1 MRCVARSLRNADSE
15 AAVAMGPS
23 QTKEH
28 RSHPGR
34 FTDEE
39 RRVLAVI
46 HKDLAARSGGSR
58 FVDRAAFL
66 AFFPLPGLI
75 GERVFCVFDQSGRG
89 VDLDDFLAGLA
100 IGLRGDAFEE
110 RAFLFS
116 MFDLDGDGTVS
127 AQELRSVL
135 NHIPVD
141 VLQRAGAGDRGER
154 SFVRY
159 TNEDAAVA
167 ALGGREGLDF
177 EAFGAWLV
185 RTPAVRDY
193 VLGALVPPVDLP
205 PEGGRA
211 SPPPRTRSLSGK
223 LLSPRARRGTR
234 RDDDGVTRSPLRDDT
249 PRRSSSGSSDDG
261 PAPAPSPA
269 EWSAPAY
276 WDGDALDRG
285 RASSI
290 LGTLAAI
297 AAEAPADARR
307 GADAARAPSPILDEP
322 ETPPPARPSRATSG
336 GSLLA
341 VALKA
346 HPASPL
352 SARPPAVDCDAAN
365 RRRGGSFAALADS
378 RDRLPV
384 DKEGPLY
391 KFGRKMGR
399 LRRRH
404 FVLSGSCLYYFADGD
419 DRPKGAYFLPGCSV
433 SATPG
438 SASGSSSNLAAAL
451 TPRSPPGLPRVG
463 SGASLRREGSG
474 DGYFGFVVSTPLD
487 GSNAGRESRFWA
499 EDDGESAL
507 GTSPSSLGSS
517 NNLHSPRDDLSPS
530 SRDRALFSRSERDRD
545 DWVRRLRAASSRPPI
560 GEDYAIGER
569 VGGGRFSNVFRAT
582 RKDGGAAVAIKRVA
596 KAGAP
601 PHEIAGIRDE
611 VSVLRLARHPNVLR
625 LLDVYEDDDHVDLV
639 LQLVAGGDLQKRLDG
654 RPPLAEGAAR
664 AVLRPLCD
672 ATAYLH
678 ELGIIHR
685 DLKPENILVGD
696 RWCDVVVADFGLSKV
711 LLGAE
716 TLRDAV
722 GTLCYVAPELLEG
735 AQYTQTVDTWALGV
749 ILFLML
755 RGRLPFDGDSEDEI
769 AARIRRADLG
779 DVRAWTGVSRTAK
792 DLLLRLLTIAPFR
805 LPARDAL
812 THPWFRARDPDEE
825 PRDEVEDYES
835 AVETSESMRPCR
847 TS

>member
-1 MRCVARSLRNADSE
+1 
-15 AAVAMGPS
+15 MGPS

-205 PEGGRA
+205 WRA
-211 SPPPRTRSLSGK
+211 AAPPP
-223 LLSPRARRGTR
+223 
-234 RDDDGVTRSPLRDDT
+234 
-249 PRRSSSGSSDDG
+249 G
-261 PAPAPSPA
+261 P
-269 EWSAPAY
+269 
-276 WDGDALDRG
+276 G
-285 RASSI
+285 
-290 LGTLAAI
+290 
-297 AAEAPADARR
+297 
-307 GADAARAPSPILDEP
+307 
-322 ETPPPARPSRATSG
+322 
-336 GSLLA
+336 
-341 VALKA
+341 A

-391 KFGRKMGR
+391 TFGRKMGR

-805 LPARDAL
+805 LPARDTL

-825 PRDEVEDYES
+825 PRTRSRTTRAPSRRASAPLPHELIGVASGKTLDDIAAELGFTNTYTTQLLLGQAQLKPDTRPKLEKAILKEPNVYRTYEAITHYGNAIKLLINEKFGDGIMSAIDFYMTVGGTVGKAGEKRVVITFNGKFLPFIEQAVDMNTAASPEIDE
-835 AVETSESMRPCR
+835 
-847 TS
+847 

>member
-1 MRCVARSLRNADSE
+1 
-15 AAVAMGPS
+15 MGPS

-307 GADAARAPSPILDEP
+307 GADAALAP
-322 ETPPPARPSRATSG
+322 
-336 GSLLA
+336 
-341 VALKA
+341 
-346 HPASPL
+346 
-352 SARPPAVDCDAAN
+352 
-365 RRRGGSFAALADS
+365 

>member
-1 MRCVARSLRNADSE
+1 
-15 AAVAMGPS
+15 MGPS

-89 VDLDDFLAGLA
+89 VDLDDFLAGWPSA
-100 IGLRGDAFEE
+100 SGRRFEE
-110 RAFLFS
+110 R
-116 MFDLDGDGTVS
+116 
-127 AQELRSVL
+127 ELRSVL

-211 SPPPRTRSLSGK
+211 SPPPGPEFERQA
-223 LLSPRARRGTR
+223 PVAARAARTR
-234 RDDDGVTRSPLRDDT
+234 RDDDGVTRSPPGRHPGGPPPGRRT
-249 PRRSSSGSSDDG
+249 TARPRRRQ
-261 PAPAPSPA
+261 
-269 EWSAPAY
+269 EWSAPAH

-307 GADAARAPSPILDEP
+307 GADAAGP
-322 ETPPPARPSRATSG
+322 
-336 GSLLA
+336 
-341 VALKA
+341 A
-346 HPASPL
+346 HPASPCPRGR
-352 SARPPAVDCDAAN
+352 RPSTATPRTGAAAGPS
-365 RRRGGSFAALADS
+365 RRRDS

-530 SRDRALFSRSERDRD
+530 SRDRARVRSDRD
-545 DWVRRLRAASSRPPI
+545 DWVRRLSGVEPAAHRRGLRHRRAQAARRAA
-560 GEDYAIGER
+560 A
-569 VGGGRFSNVFRAT
+569 
-582 RKDGGAAVAIKRVA
+582 
-596 KAGAP
+596 
-601 PHEIAGIRDE
+601 
-611 VSVLRLARHPNVLR
+611 
-625 LLDVYEDDDHVDLV
+625 
-639 LQLVAGGDLQKRLDG
+639 
-654 RPPLAEGAAR
+654 AEGAAR
-664 AVLRPLCD
+664 GAAALCD

-685 DLKPENILVGD
+685 DLKPENILVG
-696 RWCDVVVADFGLSKV
+696 
-711 LLGAE
+711 
-716 TLRDAV
+716 T
-722 GTLCYVAPELLEG
+722 
-735 AQYTQTVDTWALGV
+735 
-749 ILFLML
+749 
-755 RGRLPFDGDSEDEI
+755 
-769 AARIRRADLG
+769 AARTRSPRIRRADLG

>member
-1 MRCVARSLRNADSE
+1 
-15 AAVAMGPS
+15 MGPS

-141 VLQRAGAGDRGER
+141 VLQRAGAGDR
-154 SFVRY
+154 
-159 TNEDAAVA
+159 AA
-167 ALGGREGLDF
+167 GF
-177 EAFGAWLV
+177 
-185 RTPAVRDY
+185 
-193 VLGALVPPVDLP
+193 
-205 PEGGRA
+205 
-211 SPPPRTRSLSGK
+211 
-223 LLSPRARRGTR
+223 
-234 RDDDGVTRSPLRDDT
+234 
-249 PRRSSSGSSDDG
+249 
-261 PAPAPSPA
+261 
-269 EWSAPAY
+269 WSAPAY

-307 GADAARAPSPILDEP
+307 GADAAGPSPILGEP
-322 ETPPPARPSRATSG
+322 ETPPRRGRAG
-336 GSLLA
+336 PRRGSLLA

-433 SATPG
+433 RR
-438 SASGSSSNLAAAL
+438 AAA
-451 TPRSPPGLPRVG
+451 
-463 SGASLRREGSG
+463 
-474 DGYFGFVVSTPLD
+474 
-487 GSNAGRESRFWA
+487 
-499 EDDGESAL
+499 
-507 GTSPSSLGSS
+507 
-517 NNLHSPRDDLSPS
+517 
-530 SRDRALFSRSERDRD
+530 
-545 DWVRRLRAASSRPPI
+545 
-560 GEDYAIGER
+560 
-569 VGGGRFSNVFRAT
+569 
-582 RKDGGAAVAIKRVA
+582 
-596 KAGAP
+596 
-601 PHEIAGIRDE
+601 EIAGIRDE

-779 DVRAWTGVSRTAK
+779 DVRAWTGVSRTA
-792 DLLLRLLTIAPFR
+792 
-805 LPARDAL
+805 
-812 THPWFRARDPDEE
+812 
-825 PRDEVEDYES
+825 
-835 AVETSESMRPCR
+835 R
-847 TS
+847 TRCCGS

>member
-1 MRCVARSLRNADSE
+1 
-15 AAVAMGPS
+15 MGPS

-205 PEGGRA
+205 LEGAA

-234 RDDDGVTRSPLRDDT
+234 RDDDGVTRSPSGTTPPAVLLRVVGRR
-249 PRRSSSGSSDDG
+249 PRARRRRGVVR
-261 PAPAPSPA
+261 A
-269 EWSAPAY
+269 AY

-365 RRRGGSFAALADS
+365 RRRGGSFAAPADS

-438 SASGSSSNLAAAL
+438 S
-451 TPRSPPGLPRVG
+451 
-463 SGASLRREGSG
+463 G

-499 EDDGESAL
+499 EDDGKSAL

-601 PHEIAGIRDE
+601 PHEIAGIRG
-611 VSVLRLARHPNVLR
+611 RG
-625 LLDVYEDDDHVDLV
+625 
-639 LQLVAGGDLQKRLDG
+639 LVAGGDLQKRLDG

-805 LPARDAL
+805 LPADSPRSGSR
-812 THPWFRARDPDEE
+812 TRTRAPH
-825 PRDEVEDYES
+825 EVEDYES